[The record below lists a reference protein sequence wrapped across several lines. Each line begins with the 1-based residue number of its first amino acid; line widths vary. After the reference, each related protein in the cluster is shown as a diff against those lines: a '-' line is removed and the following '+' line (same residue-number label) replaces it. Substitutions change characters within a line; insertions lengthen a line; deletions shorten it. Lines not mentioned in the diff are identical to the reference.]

1 MLIWQVEESLPR
13 IAFIECPEDKVLFS
27 FPASGR
33 ETMIWAG
40 IEIGADHIVTVGPRQ
55 RLHVRTQGP
64 CRWNAISFSAATLAQ
79 YRRWLVGAEPAIP
92 DEVCRWNVSPTARR
106 ELVHLTSVATRAIA
120 HNPQPLTGNHTVHGL
135 EQQFIHALVECL
147 ASCTPDADSDL
158 RRRSQRVAVELE
170 RSLEESSGQDL
181 KARNF
186 CSATGVS
193 ERFLRYTCST
203 QLGMGF
209 HSYRRLRQLQAVR
222 RALSEGP
229 AANVSIA
236 EVAHR
241 FGFCH
246 PGTLA
251 SAYRQF
257 FGELPLRHCTPG
269 STRISD
275 RYQAPPLSA

>member
-64 CRWNAISFSAATLAQ
+64 CRWNAVWFSAATLAR
-79 YRRWLVGAEPAIP
+79 YRPWLLGAEPAIP
-92 DEVCRWNVSPTARR
+92 DEVCRWKVSPMGRR
-106 ELVHLTSVATRAIA
+106 ELAHLTSVATRAIA
-120 HNPQPLTGNHTVHGL
+120 HNPQPLAGDHTAHGL
-135 EQQFIHALVECL
+135 EQQFIHALVECIG
-147 ASCTPDADSDL
+147 SGTPYIDSDL
-158 RRRSQRVAVELE
+158 QHRSQCVAVKLE
-170 RSLEESSGQDL
+170 QSLEESGGQDL

-186 CSATGVS
+186 CLATGVS
-193 ERFLRYTCST
+193 ERFLRYSCSM
-203 QLGMGF
+203 QLGISL
-209 HSYRRLRQLQAVR
+209 HSYRRLRLLQAVR
-222 RALSEGP
+222 RALSEEP
-229 AANVSIA
+229 AASISIA

-246 PGTLA
+246 LGRFA
-251 SAYRQF
+251 SAYRRF
-257 FGELPLRHCTPG
+257 FGELPSAATLGHPHELMTA
-269 STRISD
+269 TR
-275 RYQAPPLSA
+275 RRR